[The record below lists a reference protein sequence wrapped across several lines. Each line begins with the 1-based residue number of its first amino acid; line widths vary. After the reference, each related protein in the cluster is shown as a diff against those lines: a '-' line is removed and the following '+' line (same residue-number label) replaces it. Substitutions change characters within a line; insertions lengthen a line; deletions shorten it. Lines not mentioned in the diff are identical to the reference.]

1 MNAREH
7 SLIPMR
13 QINFGASASGSMLSL
28 LVHEFGP
35 QDATLKIH
43 LQASLHADEAP
54 GSVVLYKLA
63 DRLAQLQALGKV
75 QARITLLPAANPIG
89 AAQYLIGGLH
99 CGRFDLVSGVNFN
112 RGFPDLRPTAIE
124 AMGKISPQDRHDSQ
138 AIAKHVRQHLVDA
151 LANWPCYSALDRW
164 RVALLSLACTADWV
178 LDLHCD
184 QEAVMHMYTAP
195 QLWPSFQSLAAQL
208 GSQVQLLDSTAEDS
222 GGHGAFDTSCFQPWL
237 AIHEHV
243 GQAKVAGCRAAT
255 IEMRGQAD
263 VSENMIDSDV
273 HSLMRWLSSLGA
285 ISGQGMSAQNS
296 ITEPTPLSGVES
308 IYAPCAGVFVPIAE
322 PSEQVRPGQLLGK
335 LYDLQSHV
343 THSVCSKHA
352 GIIFA
357 RTRSRAVI
365 QGAELIK
372 IAGAHATRSGSLL
385 SL

>member
-7 SLIPMR
+7 SLMPMR
-13 QINFGASASGSMLSL
+13 HISLGASASGSELSL
-28 LVHEFGP
+28 LVHEFGHV
-35 QDATLKIH
+35 DAKLKIH
-43 LQASLHADEAP
+43 IQASLHADETP

-63 DRLAQLQALGKV
+63 DRLAELQAIGKI

-99 CGRFDLVSGVNFN
+99 CGRFDLASGVNFN
-112 RGFPDLRPTAIE
+112 RGFPDLRPTATA
-124 AMGKISPQDRHDSQ
+124 AMGTIAPKDRFDPQVTT
-138 AIAKHVRQHLVDA
+138 KHVRQHLVDA
-151 LANWPCYSALDRW
+151 LANWPCHSALDRW

-222 GGHGAFDTSCFQPWL
+222 GGHGAFDTACFQPWL
-237 AIHEHV
+237 AIQEHV
-243 GQAKVAGCRAAT
+243 GQARVLGCHAAT

-296 ITEPTPLSGVES
+296 MPEPTPLSGVES
-308 IYAPCAGVFVPIAE
+308 IYATCAGVFVPDA
-322 PSEQVRPGQLLGK
+322 QLGQKVRPGQLLGK

-343 THSVCSKHA
+343 THSICSEH
-352 GIIFA
+352 GGVVFA

-365 QGAELIK
+365 QGVELIK
-372 IAGAHATRSGSLL
+372 IAGAHATRNGSLL